1 MDKEYIK
8 KLAENPEFIQGI
20 YNYCDR
26 WCERCSFTSRCMNFA
41 LSEEH
46 FDDPQSR
53 DINNNAFWDKLSEVF
68 QVTLEMVKET
78 AKEQGIDLDS
88 LDFEQAADE
97 HETTRNLA
105 ENHECSRLAK
115 VYSETVKKWFDSA
128 EGLFEK
134 KADDLSLQ
142 VRLELPNSNPA
153 QEADSLKDSVDV
165 IRWYQYF
172 IYVKLVRA
180 ISGTLEESSEG
191 LDAIAEDANGSAKVA
206 LISIDRSIAAWG
218 QMRRHFP
225 EREGDILDILVH
237 LDRLR
242 RKTEEIIPDARAFV
256 RPGFDWTAP
265 CD

>member
-8 KLAENPEFIQGI
+8 KLSENPDFIPGI

-46 FDDPQSR
+46 FDDPQSH
-53 DINNNAFWDKLSEVF
+53 DINNKAFWDKLSEIF

-78 AKEQGIDLDS
+78 AKEQGIDFAS
-88 LDFEQAADE
+88 LDIEQAADE
-97 HETTRNLA
+97 RETTRNLA
-105 ENHECSRLAK
+105 ENHECARLAK
-115 VYSETVKKWFDSA
+115 VYGETVKNWFDSA
-128 EGLFEK
+128 EDLFEK

-142 VRLELPNSNPA
+142 VRLDLPDFSPA
-153 QEADSLKDSVDV
+153 QEADSLKESVDV

-180 ISGTLEESSEG
+180 ITGTLEEGSED
-191 LDAIAEDANGSAKVA
+191 LDAIAEDANGSAKVT

-218 QMRRHFP
+218 QMSRHFP
-225 EREGDILDILVH
+225 EREDDILNIVVH

-242 RKTEEIIPDARAFV
+242 RKTETIFPDARSFV
-256 RPGFDWTAP
+256 RPGLDSAAFYD
-265 CD
+265 

>member
-8 KLAENPEFIQGI
+8 KLAENPEFIPGI

-26 WCERCSFTSRCMNFA
+26 WCERCAFTSRCMNFA

-53 DINNNAFWDKLSEVF
+53 DMNNKAFWDKLSEVF

-88 LDFEQAADE
+88 LDFEQEKDE
-97 HETTRNLA
+97 HEATRNLA
-105 ENHECSRLAK
+105 EDHECARLAK
-115 VYSETVKKWFDSA
+115 VYSETVKNWFDSA

-134 KADDLSLQ
+134 KADDLGLQ
-142 VRLELPNSNPA
+142 VRLDLPNSNPA
-153 QEADSLKDSVDV
+153 QEANSLKDSVDV

-180 ISGTLEESSEG
+180 ITGTLEESSEG
-191 LDAIAEDANGSAKVA
+191 LDEIPEDAKGSVKIA

-242 RKTEEIIPDARAFV
+242 RKTEAAIPDARAFV